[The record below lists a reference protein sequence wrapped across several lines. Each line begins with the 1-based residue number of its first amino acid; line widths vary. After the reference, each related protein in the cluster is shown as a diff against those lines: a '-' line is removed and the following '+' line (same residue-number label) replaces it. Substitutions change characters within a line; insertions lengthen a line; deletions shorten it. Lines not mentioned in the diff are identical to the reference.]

1 MNENIFITEKEAEEL
16 RNKIIS
22 MKGKSGSEILR
33 FIVENLKPEKEFT
46 LDKLK
51 NGIDKNDVLTFISAQ
66 EKLFNE
72 LVTIERT
79 HRKITYEYL
88 PFEEKFKN
96 EELEK
101 ITKIEDDIINNFN
114 VFTSFLIS
122 YINDLDLLGKVS
134 PTIDRKIKGEIP
146 KAKKPE
152 QIKAEEYAIDI
163 WKKDPSI
170 TQENMAYQLKD
181 KLELQQ
187 TIQTIIRWIRPFQPK
202 NK

>member
-16 RNKIIS
+16 QNKIIS

-33 FIVENLKPEKEFT
+33 FIVENLKSEKEFT

-51 NGIDKNDVLTFISAQ
+51 NGIDKNKVLAFVYAQ
-66 EKLFNE
+66 EKLFKE
-72 LVTIERT
+72 LVTIERK
-79 HRKITYEYL
+79 HREITYKYL

-101 ITKIEDDIINNFN
+101 ITKIEDDIINTFN
-114 VFTSFLIS
+114 VLTSFLIS
-122 YINDLDLLGKVS
+122 YINDLDLLGKAS
-134 PTIDRKIKGEIP
+134 PTIDRKIKGKIP
-146 KAKKPE
+146 KSKKPE
-152 QIKAEEYAIDI
+152 QVMAEEYAIDI

-181 KLELQQ
+181 KLELPQ

-202 NK
+202 K